1 MKMNINE
8 PFVNLIFLILSRQ
21 ETYTKIKGYNYRIEQ
36 TDKGARITV
45 CGDAIE
51 EIVTDYATLRLKLE
65 TEGFKVAPEE

>member
-1 MKMNINE
+1 
-8 PFVNLIFLILSRQ
+8 LSRQ

-45 CGDAIE
+45 CGAIE
-51 EIVTDYATLRLKLE
+51 ERVTDYATLRLKLE

>member
-1 MKMNINE
+1 MNINE
-8 PFVNLIFLILSRQ
+8 PFAILIFLILSRQ
-21 ETYTKIKGYNYRIEQ
+21 ETYTQIKGYKYRIEQ

-51 EIVTDYATLRLKLE
+51 ERVTDYATLRLKLE

>member
-21 ETYTKIKGYNYRIEQ
+21 ETYIKIKGYKDRIEQ
-36 TDKGARITV
+36 TDKSARITV

-51 EIVTDYATLRLKLE
+51 EIVTDYTTLRLKPE
-65 TEGFKVAPEE
+65 IEG